1 MRRNLRIAM
10 VVVPIVHASL
20 AHAADPAGPKLG
32 QSPRYCNP
40 LSLVTS
46 STDGSPRGVSLGD
59 VTVLRD
65 GGKYYMFCSGGG
77 AWVSDDLVQWDYRR
91 VDGQVPVAPH
101 VAKYKGAFYMSGNNS
116 PLYRA
121 SDPLGPYETVG
132 AWKQQDG
139 SPWTG
144 VSANGQA
151 WTGSFDVDIFIDDDN
166 KPYLYFPG
174 RGGDGINVVPLD
186 PSDLSHFAAA
196 PKRLFG
202 FDKSHTWER
211 YGDFNE
217 YSEVSWIEGPWVF
230 KHDGTYYLEYSAS
243 GTQWVSYATGVYTS
257 KSPLGPFQY
266 SPVNPIL
273 RQTEGVVTGPGH
285 GCAVEGPDG
294 HWWQFYTIVLHN
306 PPGGRRIGMDPI
318 GFDKDGNMF
327 VRGPTSTP
335 QWAPGVVADA
345 SQGVERGSL
354 PLSVNKLGAMNA
366 RGAASRSRPGHEAA
380 YAIDNSNGTWWEP
393 AEDEQR
399 PSLTLDLSPATN
411 FDPVQ
416 LFTIDSCR
424 IMFNTGG
431 RGFGGGRGAGPGGRG
446 AAGDSAGASATAVA
460 GPAAHQYKIE
470 VSTDGTDYKTV
481 LDKTN
486 NSVSRYTEF
495 DEIPPTTCR
504 FVRLTITGWPRIGA
518 APLGVSE
525 FTIFGKPVEPE
536 VRLGL

>member
-1 MRRNLRIAM
+1 MA
-10 VVVPIVHASL
+10 
-20 AHAADPAGPKLG
+20 
-32 QSPRYCNP
+32 
-40 LSLVTS
+40 S
-46 STDGSPRGVSLGD
+46 STDGSPRGSSLGD

-65 GGKYYMFCSGGG
+65 GSKYYMFCSGGA
-77 AWVSDDLVQWDYRR
+77 AWVSEDLVHWDYHL
-91 VDGQVPVAPH
+91 VEGQVPVAPH
-101 VAKYKGAFYMSGNNS
+101 VAKYNGAFYLSGNNS

-121 SDPLGPYETVG
+121 SNPLGPYEVVG
-132 AWKQQDG
+132 RWKQQDG
-139 SPWTG
+139 AAWTG
-144 VSANGQA
+144 VSANGQT

-186 PSDLSHFAAA
+186 PNDLSHFAGT
-196 PKRLFG
+196 PKHLFG

-217 YSEVSWIEGPWVF
+217 YSEVCWIEGPWMF
-230 KHDGTYYLEYSAS
+230 KHNGTYYLEYSAS
-243 GTQWVSYATGVYTS
+243 GTQWITYATGVYTS

-266 SPVNPIL
+266 STVNPIL
-273 RQTEGVVTGPGH
+273 RKTDGIVTGPGH

-318 GFDKDGNMF
+318 GFDKDGNLF

-335 QWAPGVVADA
+335 QWAPGGVADA
-345 SQGVERGSL
+345 SHDGDAGSI
-354 PLSVNKLGAMNA
+354 PLTVNKLTAMNA
-366 RGAASRSRPGHEAA
+366 RGTAPRSRPGHEAA

-393 AEDEQR
+393 AEDETQ
-399 PSLTLDLSPATN
+399 PSLTLDLGPATN

-424 IMFNTGG
+424 IMFHTGARG
-431 RGFGGGRGAGPGGRG
+431 GFGGGRGAAAGARG
-446 AAGDSAGASATAVA
+446 AGTATRPEQSVQPSASPDPKGAAQSTSP
-460 GPAAHQYKIE
+460 GSIAHQYKIE
-470 VSTDGTDYKTV
+470 VSADGTEYKTV

-486 NSVSRYTEF
+486 NEVPKYTEF

-504 FVRLTITGWPRIGA
+504 FVRLTITGWPRNGTT
-518 APLGVSE
+518 PLGIVE
-525 FTIFGKPVEPE
+525 FTAFGKPVESKTH
-536 VRLGL
+536 